1 MTTAHNQPNP
11 CQSSGVESAISNTA
25 DAAIEALAQSMVDM
39 PEPDIREEMY
49 FADGLAAKELW
60 RAAGTVIVGMKHKKE
75 SIAFLLSGSM
85 RVWDK
90 DNGPRDIHAP
100 ATWVRPAGIQQVSM
114 ALTDALFTC
123 VHATNAKSEE
133 EVAKDVIEEDSLEF
147 KRRFAELRKA
157 KELAA

>member
-1 MTTAHNQPNP
+1 MPAHNPEESCQP
-11 CQSSGVESAISNTA
+11 SGVESAVSTTA
-25 DAAIEALAQSMVDM
+25 DAAIEALAHSMVGM

-49 FADGLAAKELW
+49 FADGLVAKELW

-85 RVWDK
+85 RVWDE

-100 ATWVRPAGIQQVSM
+100 STWVRPAGVQQVSL
-114 ALTDALFTC
+114 ALTDSMFTC
-123 VHATNAKSEE
+123 VHASNAKSEE
-133 EVAKDVIEEDSLEF
+133 EAARDVIEEDSLEF

-157 KELAA
+157 RELAA

>member
-1 MTTAHNQPNP
+1 MPAHNPEESCQP
-11 CQSSGVESAISNTA
+11 SGVESAISNTA
-25 DAAIEALAQSMVDM
+25 DAAIEALAHSMVNM
-39 PEPDIREEMY
+39 PEPNIREEMY

-85 RVWDK
+85 RVWDEN
-90 DNGPRDIHAP
+90 NGPRDIHAP

-123 VHATNAKSEE
+123 VHATAGKTEE

-147 KRRFAELRKA
+147 KRRFSELRKA